1 MTSWLIVVGHA
12 GHPAYDHP
20 AVAAIAIAA
29 IVIPLGVLVIVGR
42 AFLRSARRDAERDSD
57 SASRT

>member
-1 MTSWLIVVGHA
+1 MASWLVVIGHA

-29 IVIPLGVLVIVGR
+29 ILIPLGVLVVVGR
-42 AFLRSARRDAERDSD
+42 AFLRSARRDAERDRD
-57 SASRT
+57 AASRT